1 MSVSMRPISRER
13 FMELPL
19 LRVKDAI
26 WEYINGKGE
35 IELENVDVTDMNKVW
50 CNLVAESRNLS
61 LNGVLLK
68 ALEVYNSIDQCE
80 CNESDKVN
88 SYRLRNFKGLTN
100 ELMERDKSNN
110 LSSYGLDY
118 LQREACKKLEDYR
131 DRTLRI
137 RKKHD
142 DIEIEV

>member
-1 MSVSMRPISRER
+1 MRPISRER

-80 CNESDKVN
+80 SNESDKVN

-100 ELMERDKSNN
+100 ELMERDKSNS